1 MTSLPSSLPNKRE
14 QLLLTTKSIKRARV
28 ENSFPNVADSSKA
41 RKHRAPDA
49 RRSMSNISMPVINPN
64 STSNSLQLNVSVVGL
79 DTSEAWSYINSS
91 WPPEE
96 DIWGAFRYPG
106 PVYVVVD
113 VLGGDRSGFDVGYS
127 VDGKEA
133 HCGTAVSNGSLF
145 CSYSYNSGLAVQVAR
160 RVTYEGRERI
170 LFYATTS
177 TTTWTEGW
185 TPAHAPDASTLS
197 SCSNLL
203 VWVCKNETIPDS
215 IPYNVTELNLA
226 QTLST
231 WSDPR
236 PSPPFSNGLGLLEPG
251 PMVRVNIVLS
261 KRPSARQLSDI
272 RQRLCEAA
280 IWNLTDPGDSDR
292 CEWQLW
298 VELMEGANGEK
309 WDDGA
314 RQWIPCGKYDFV
326 EGRAGMELWTVSVTS
341 LMSSNNNASLARNL
355 INTEINSASFISTF
369 QVAAVINVTI
379 SGDNG
384 ARTGNKQY
392 FAHVTAPYP
401 AFKRAPTSS
410 LGCSSHYECQDG
422 YFCSIYGLQS
432 WKIGTWASC
441 DRCETCFDVQYYP
454 IDQTCPEDRCGPRVG
469 TFPNCWDAQKLM
481 KNSSC
486 QSSYLLNL
494 SLVPG
499 LDTTPDPSAVLGN
512 VQPSTLRARYLTPFN
527 RVVGALIIRQK
538 RFQTQPL
545 NANGSFAVC
554 SIKNDSIGQYSSLAD
569 PSRGLLC
576 RGQYQDATF
585 YGADPVFT
593 AASSLYD
600 GKQNPFD
607 FYNASE
613 FADLASESPYGFFPH
628 KYDHRTGGTKTNTL
642 IAEEAD
648 NFLVYLDERMSSVHA
663 QDIITYLNDGNFID
677 QQTAEVSVEINTINA
692 GNSMFCKTVI
702 IFTWEVLILLSSGL
716 D

>member
-384 ARTGNKQY
+384 ARTGNKLPRDGPSSR
-392 FAHVTAPYP
+392 PYP
-401 AFKRAPTSS
+401 VS
-410 LGCSSHYECQDG
+410 LGEAG
-422 YFCSIYGLQS
+422 YRRTARLLRPASRWAVEPLGETGYG
-432 WKIGTWASC
+432 WPWASC
-441 DRCETCFDVQYYP
+441 D
-454 IDQTCPEDRCGPRVG
+454 GPSGRPDGLARTDTARNCSARGRRAGKRPCARACRV
-469 TFPNCWDAQKLM
+469 
-481 KNSSC
+481 
-486 QSSYLLNL
+486 
-494 SLVPG
+494 
-499 LDTTPDPSAVLGN
+499 
-512 VQPSTLRARYLTPFN
+512 RAWTW
-527 RVVGALIIRQK
+527 G
-538 RFQTQPL
+538 
-545 NANGSFAVC
+545 
-554 SIKNDSIGQYSSLAD
+554 
-569 PSRGLLC
+569 SRGRACARSRTSEAGSQRALTMAWLAC
-576 RGQYQDATF
+576 VGIYVGQPKA
-585 YGADPVFT
+585 
-593 AASSLYD
+593 
-600 GKQNPFD
+600 
-607 FYNASE
+607 
-613 FADLASESPYGFFPH
+613 
-628 KYDHRTGGTKTNTL
+628 
-642 IAEEAD
+642 
-648 NFLVYLDERMSSVHA
+648 
-663 QDIITYLNDGNFID
+663 
-677 QQTAEVSVEINTINA
+677 
-692 GNSMFCKTVI
+692 
-702 IFTWEVLILLSSGL
+702 SGL
-716 D
+716 YG